1 MNPIAKRMYA
11 LNEAFWKENTPEEQW
26 RKLLTGADPRLGR
39 GRLVFKR
46 LPSNPR
52 CRFCNAP
59 FRGLGAPL
67 MRLIGRGPSA
77 FNPLFCA
84 ICLDEAPVGGAEI
97 ELTMLF
103 ADIRGSTALAEKMNP
118 MGYSQLIDRFFS
130 AATQVLIQTNAL
142 INRLVG
148 DQVIA
153 LYLPGFAGPE
163 HAALAVA
170 AAKALLE
177 ATGHTDARAP
187 WIPVGIGVQTGSAF
201 VGKVGQSGVTDITVL
216 GDGANV
222 AARLSSQAKAGEILI
237 STATCAAAGLAGE
250 GLQSS
255 MVELKGRSEPMEVWS
270 LSPRSA
276 RNTLNVN

>member
-11 LNEAFWKENTPEEQW
+11 VNQAFWQENTAEEQW
-26 RKLLTGADPRLGR
+26 RKLLVGADPRLGR

-77 FNPLFCA
+77 LNPLFCA

-103 ADIRGSTALAEKMNP
+103 ADIRGSTALAEKMSP
-118 MGYSQLIDRFFS
+118 MRYSQLIDRFFS
-130 AATQVLIQTNAL
+130 TATEVLIQTDAL

-153 LYLPGFAGPE
+153 LYLPGFAGAD
-163 HAALAVA
+163 HAARAVA
-170 AAKALLE
+170 AAKELLG
-177 ATGHTDARAP
+177 ATGHTDAAGP
-187 WIPVGIGVQTGSAF
+187 WIPVGIGIQTGLAF

-222 AARLSSQAKAGEILI
+222 AARLSSRARAGEILM
-237 STATCAAAGLAGE
+237 SAATYAAAGLAGE
-250 GLQSS
+250 GLQPR
-255 MVELKGRSEPMEVWS
+255 VLELKGRSEPMEVWS
-270 LSPRSA
+270 HSHKP
-276 RNTLNVN
+276 